1 MTFFQRL
8 GNQALELILDISM
21 MYIDSL
27 QMGHVREHFGE
38 DIPDFYDIAK
48 ERSPLTI
55 VNSHFVTHGSWPTYP
70 NMIDRDGKVH
80 IFHEPRSLTII
91 Y

>member
-1 MTFFQRL
+1 MTFLQRL
-8 GNQALELILDISM
+8 GNQVLELILDISM

-55 VNSHFVTHGSWPTYP
+55 VNSHFVTHGSWPTYQ
-70 NMIDRDGKVH
+70 NMIEVGGIHCKPGK
-80 IFHEPRSLTII
+80 
-91 Y
+91 

>member
-1 MTFFQRL
+1 
-8 GNQALELILDISM
+8 
-21 MYIDSL
+21 
-27 QMGHVREHFGE
+27 MGHVREHFGE

-70 NMIDRDGKVH
+70 NMIEVGGIHCKPGK
-80 IFHEPRSLTII
+80 
-91 Y
+91 